1 MLLVVVVVGAAA
13 GIGAEEMTLAEEVIT
28 GAPTPTVD
36 GPVVAVL
43 TIKSP

>member
-1 MLLVVVVVGAAA
+1 MVVVGAAA

-28 GAPTPTVD
+28 GAPIPTVD

-43 TIKSP
+43 TVKSP